1 MSLPKPRYSNTPE
14 VEIRP
19 ETLRSAANWTPPTID
34 EISEV
39 LNRAGI
45 KWGQLAV
52 ITGNAESVVAGWKE
66 GKGQISYMAWRY
78 VCESAGYGRIERA

>member
-1 MSLPKPRYSNTPE
+1 MTQPKPRYSNTPE

-19 ETLRSAANWTPPTID
+19 GTLRNAANWTPPTVD

-39 LNRAGI
+39 LNRAGM

-52 ITGNAESVVAGWKE
+52 ITGNAESIVAGWKE
-66 GKGQISYMAWRY
+66 GKEHISYMAWCY
-78 VCESAGYGRIERA
+78 ICESAGYGRIDRA

>member
-1 MSLPKPRYSNTPE
+1 MSLPKPRYSNTHE

-66 GKGQISYMAWRY
+66 GKGQISYIAWRY

>member
-1 MSLPKPRYSNTPE
+1 MSQPKPRYSNTTE

-19 ETLRSAANWTPPTID
+19 ETLRNAANWTPPTVD

-52 ITGNAESVVAGWKE
+52 ITGNAESLVAAGKE
-66 GKGQISYMAWRY
+66 GKEHISYMAWRY
-78 VCESAGYGRIERA
+78 ICESAGYGRIDRA

>member
-1 MSLPKPRYSNTPE
+1 MSQPKPRYSNHPE

-19 ETLRSAANWTPPTID
+19 ETLRNAANWTPPTVE

-45 KWGQLAV
+45 KWSQLALL
-52 ITGNAESVVAGWKE
+52 TGNPETVVSRWKD
-66 GKGQISYMAWRY
+66 GKQSINYMTWRY
-78 VCESAGYGRIERA
+78 ICEAAGYGRIDQF